1 MEMSRVVAIV
11 LAMLAA
17 VLVIVA
23 AKACADD
30 ARNHSTMNNHSER
43 STIGNPSPGGYVVYD
58 EADTTVPQETET
70 EKMYEE
76 ITNMLGE
83 VIETIPVTSD
93 EDAVVQA
100 ATTETKSL
108 LEAYEERNATE
119 PEKEA
124 PTQEHV
130 APATN
135 IVVHIG

>member
-1 MEMSRVVAIV
+1 
-11 LAMLAA
+11 
-17 VLVIVA
+17 
-23 AKACADD
+23 
-30 ARNHSTMNNHSER
+30 
-43 STIGNPSPGGYVVYD
+43 
-58 EADTTVPQETET
+58 
-70 EKMYEE
+70 
-76 ITNMLGE
+76 MLGE

-119 PEKEA
+119 PEEEA